1 MSKQVFII
9 EDHEDLAMALRLVF
23 DGDPGFHVCGVAHDI
38 PEALEMMPDAG
49 ADLVTIDINL
59 PCGSGL
65 DHIGELLALNPSA
78 RFLTISQEDPAV
90 FGPIARN
97 AGASGYLRKGAA
109 PKEIV
114 EVASM
119 VLDGEEYFPELP
131 DRG

>member
-1 MSKQVFII
+1 
-9 EDHEDLAMALRLVF
+9 MALALVF

-38 PEALEMMPDAG
+38 PEALELMPDAG

-65 DHIGELLALNPSA
+65 DHIGALHSLNPSA

-90 FGPIARN
+90 YASLARD

-109 PKEIV
+109 PQKIV
-114 EVASM
+114 EVARA
-119 VLDGEEYFPELP
+119 VVGGGEYFPGLP
-131 DRG
+131 DRR